1 MQCAEQLGCD
11 DSIIKFVLPL
21 GSTVNMNGTA
31 LYEATTVI
39 FIAQVNTIK
48 SNTKMLSLE
57 QMYEQSSWLLW
68 RYTALRCCICS
79 VTASVPEI
87 FIHAALHASQTS
99 PVMVLMLLSATSCC
113 FLLATRSLVFA
124 RVVLVQQHE
133 IASSA
138 ALPLT
143 ASGFWHR
150 RHVACA
156 KAWHCVVIFL
166 LIVK

>member
-39 FIAQVNTIK
+39 FIAQVNTSK

-68 RYTALRCCICS
+68 RLQLYAA
-79 VTASVPEI
+79 ASV
-87 FIHAALHASQTS
+87 LSQQ
-99 PVMVLMLLSATSCC
+99 
-113 FLLATRSLVFA
+113 VFQ
-124 RVVLVQQHE
+124 RY
-133 IASSA
+133 
-138 ALPLT
+138 
-143 ASGFWHR
+143 
-150 RHVACA
+150 
-156 KAWHCVVIFL
+156 
-166 LIVK
+166 

>member
-39 FIAQVNTIK
+39 FIAQVNTSK

-87 FIHAALHASQTS
+87 FIHAALHASQAS
-99 PVMVLMLLSATSCC
+99 PVMVLTPVAAQCYELL
-113 FLLATRSLVFA
+113 LLVGHRKLGVCLCGACT
-124 RVVLVQQHE
+124 
-133 IASSA
+133 A
-138 ALPLT
+138 A
-143 ASGFWHR
+143 
-150 RHVACA
+150 
-156 KAWHCVVIFL
+156 
-166 LIVK
+166 